1 MVEPKEK
8 IAGKPVHTADKARLP
23 RTAMHTVWLRTR
35 EGTRQ
40 LVAEERRDGQ
50 YQEAAAQEER
60 AVDAVGYAAESAAG
74 AAWRGGKRLAQAAV
88 QRRDKA
94 HKEAQ
99 AAQGAQAA
107 RAEIFRV
114 EAATPAGAAP
124 GTEPNT
130 APYTSD
136 SPSMARLGQYNTAE
150 HRKMTA
156 QHVLRQKQQKRV
168 PRLQTSAQLY
178 GPSGTPTYGI
188 YSLPGKT
195 PDTQPDIH
203 QSRLRHDSLAR
214 FQVTTR
220 RKALPQQAPLPKTAP
235 AAGKEAAQVALAQTQ
250 AAKTV
255 QRAKQA
261 AQAAGTTAKR
271 AAQKAAE
278 AIMAGLKA
286 LWAAAHT
293 MVAAIA
299 AGGTVAV
306 LVVVIVCMIAL
317 VIGSG
322 FGIFFAA
329 EPAGDCMSLADAIT
343 RLNGEYQDRLEE
355 IEADH
360 PHDRLE
366 ITSNDGSYAIAWQDV
381 LAVFAARTSGAEDGA
396 PVAVLDEDNLD
407 RLREIMWD
415 MNEVTWEVEA
425 QTREVENTPVVDTTA
440 DAAADMT
447 AAAMTDVDSDTRTA
461 SASESSGA
469 EEPPV
474 AAASDTTDSGTADS
488 SENEDGPGTAA
499 VTETVL
505 ILTLYHKTAE
515 EMREEYRFN
524 ARQDEYLTLLSA
536 EDVAPLW
543 ADLLGGFA
551 MGELGGEVLTPG
563 SDSTLADGAL
573 QWPLPVAGTITSPQ
587 GYRTDPITGET
598 SYHSGT
604 DIAVPEGT
612 PILAAADGT
621 VTIANALDSWGGS
634 YGYYVKLDHSGG
646 LTTLYAHCSSICVTA
661 GQQVKAGEVIAYVG
675 QTGRATGPHLHFEIH
690 TVAAS

>member
-1 MVEPKEK
+1 MVEPKQK

-35 EGTRQ
+35 EGARQ
-40 LVAEERRDGQ
+40 LLAEDRHDGQ
-50 YQEAAAQEER
+50 YQDAAAREEH
-60 AVDAVGYAAESAAG
+60 AVDEVFSLTESAAG
-74 AAWRGGKRLAQAAV
+74 AALRGGKKLAQ
-88 QRRDKA
+88 
-94 HKEAQ
+94 Q
-99 AAQGAQAA
+99 A
-107 RAEIFRV
+107 
-114 EAATPAGAAP
+114 T
-124 GTEPNT
+124 
-130 APYTSD
+130 
-136 SPSMARLGQYNTAE
+136 
-150 HRKMTA
+150 
-156 QHVLRQKQQKRV
+156 QKR
-168 PRLQTSAQLY
+168 RTEKADGKAEQTAGQAT
-178 GPSGTPTYGI
+178 GT
-188 YSLPGKT
+188 
-195 PDTQPDIH
+195 DTQPTTVAPGNPEVRNTASSPYYNRRNRQRQPTRKPSTSPATQMALRQVRPTEAADLH

-220 RKALPQQAPLPKTAP
+220 QKAQPRPVPLPKMAPSAARRTAR
-235 AAGKEAAQVALAQTQ
+235 AAAAQTK
-250 AAKTV
+250 AAKIV
-255 QRAKQA
+255 QHAKQA
-261 AQAAGTTAKR
+261 ARAAGKTAQETVKR
-271 AAQKAAE
+271 VADMV
-278 AIMAGLKA
+278 MAGLKA

-329 EPAGDCMSLADAIT
+329 ESTGDGMSLADAIAQ
-343 RLNGEYQDRLEE
+343 LNGEYQDRLEE

-396 PVAVLDEDNLD
+396 PVAVLDEENLD
-407 RLREIMWD
+407 RLRQIMWD
-415 MNEVTWEVEA
+415 MNEVTWEVET
-425 QTREVENTPVVDTTA
+425 QTHEVETTPAEENSGTA
-440 DAAADMT
+440 
-447 AAAMTDVDSDTRTA
+447 TA
-461 SASESSGA
+461 SASERSGKEKA
-469 EEPPV
+469 PASV
-474 AAASDTTDSGTADS
+474 ASDTAEPGTDNSD
-488 SENEDGPGTAA
+488 ENEDGPATTT

-505 ILTLYHKTAE
+505 ILTLHHKTAE

-536 EDVAPLW
+536 ENVAPLW
-543 ADLLGGFA
+543 GDLLGGFA
-551 MGELGGEVLTPG
+551 MGELGGEVLAPG
-563 SDSTLADGAL
+563 SDTTLADGAL

-621 VTIANALDSWGGS
+621 VTVANALDSWGGS
-634 YGYYVKLDHSGG
+634 YGYYVKLDHGGG
-646 LTTLYAHCSSICVTA
+646 LTTL
-661 GQQVKAGEVIAYVG
+661 
-675 QTGRATGPHLHFEIH
+675 
-690 TVAAS
+690 

>member
-1 MVEPKEK
+1 MVEPKQK

-35 EGTRQ
+35 EGARQ
-40 LVAEERRDGQ
+40 LLAEDRHDGQ
-50 YQEAAAQEER
+50 YQDAAAREEH
-60 AVDAVGYAAESAAG
+60 AVDEVFSLTESAAG
-74 AAWRGGKRLAQAAV
+74 AALRGGKKLAQ
-88 QRRDKA
+88 
-94 HKEAQ
+94 Q
-99 AAQGAQAA
+99 A
-107 RAEIFRV
+107 
-114 EAATPAGAAP
+114 T
-124 GTEPNT
+124 
-130 APYTSD
+130 
-136 SPSMARLGQYNTAE
+136 
-150 HRKMTA
+150 
-156 QHVLRQKQQKRV
+156 QKR
-168 PRLQTSAQLY
+168 RTEKADGKAEQTAGQAT
-178 GPSGTPTYGI
+178 GT
-188 YSLPGKT
+188 
-195 PDTQPDIH
+195 DTQPTTVAPGNPEVRNTASSPYYNRRNRQRQPTRKPSTSPATQMALRQVRPTEAADLH

-220 RKALPQQAPLPKTAP
+220 QKAQPRPVPLPKMAPSAARRTAR
-235 AAGKEAAQVALAQTQ
+235 AAAAQTK
-250 AAKTV
+250 AAKIV
-255 QRAKQA
+255 QHAKQA
-261 AQAAGTTAKR
+261 ARAAGKTAQETVKR
-271 AAQKAAE
+271 VADMV
-278 AIMAGLKA
+278 MAGLKA

-329 EPAGDCMSLADAIT
+329 ESTGDGMSLADAIAQ
-343 RLNGEYQDRLEE
+343 LNGEYQDRLEE

-396 PVAVLDEDNLD
+396 PVAVLDEENLD
-407 RLREIMWD
+407 RLRQIMWD
-415 MNEVTWEVEA
+415 MNEVTWEVET
-425 QTREVENTPVVDTTA
+425 QTHEVETTPAEENSGTA
-440 DAAADMT
+440 
-447 AAAMTDVDSDTRTA
+447 TA
-461 SASESSGA
+461 SASERSGKEKA
-469 EEPPV
+469 PASV
-474 AAASDTTDSGTADS
+474 ASDTAEPGTDNSD
-488 SENEDGPGTAA
+488 ENEDGPATTT

-505 ILTLYHKTAE
+505 ILTLHHKTAE

-536 EDVAPLW
+536 ENVAPLW
-543 ADLLGGFA
+543 GDLLGGFA
-551 MGELGGEVLTPG
+551 MGELGGEVLAPG
-563 SDSTLADGAL
+563 SDTTLADGAL

-634 YGYYVKLDHSGG
+634 YGYYVKLDHGGG

-675 QTGRATGPHLHFEIH
+675 QTGRATGPHLHFEVH
-690 TVAAS
+690 SS